1 MTRAESGPT
10 PVSEAQLRAVRQRAE
25 TLSRLLD
32 AQFRIPG
39 TPIRFGLDALIGL
52 IPGIGD
58 ALGIVLGGWF
68 LLEAARAGAPS
79 GVLARMAGNVA
90 IDALA
95 GVVPVLG
102 DVVDVAFKANLR
114 NARLLEAH
122 LDRLEGRAPPQSK
135 RWTGYALTAAIV
147 IGAGL
152 ALYGAW
158 ELIASLL

>member
-1 MTRAESGPT
+1 MTDGDP
-10 PVSEAQLRAVRQRAE
+10 RAVPIDGARIRNVRRRAE

-39 TPIRFGLDALIGL
+39 IPVRFGLDALIGL
-52 IPGIGD
+52 IPGVGD
-58 ALGIVLGGWF
+58 AIGIVLGGWF
-68 LLEAARAGAPS
+68 LVEAARVGAPP

-102 DVVDVAFKANLR
+102 DIFDVAFKANLR

-122 LDRLEGRAPPQSK
+122 LDQLEGRPVQPR
-135 RWTGYALTAAIV
+135 RWTGYALGVAI
-147 IGAGL
+147 ILGAGL

-158 ELIASLL
+158 NLVARLL